1 MMNNNITKEILIHK
15 TFDYL
20 NRLPQDKVIEVAEF
34 VEFLYQKHEEYI
46 LKKGIQK
53 MVTDSKSFEFLKEE
67 EELYTLDD
75 LKVRFIMNK
84 GEIILVT
91 FPFTDLSGSKLRP
104 ALVLAAD
111 RDDVTVAF
119 ITTNLQQVNNTDMF
133 VQKSTTNGLKKD
145 SIVKLN
151 KIATLDY
158 SLIMG
163 SVGLLV
169 ENELKEVD
177 RKLLLIFN
185 IKES

>member
-1 MMNNNITKEILIHK
+1 
-15 TFDYL
+15 
-20 NRLPQDKVIEVAEF
+20 
-34 VEFLYQKHEEYI
+34 
-46 LKKGIQK
+46 
-53 MVTDSKSFEFLKEE
+53 
-67 EELYTLDD
+67 
-75 LKVRFIMNK
+75 MNK

-104 ALVLAAD
+104 ALVIAAD

>member
-75 LKVRFIMNK
+75 LKVRFK
-84 GEIILVT
+84 WT
-91 FPFTDLSGSKLRP
+91 KAKLFW
-104 ALVLAAD
+104 LHFLLQIYQAA
-111 RDDVTVAF
+111 
-119 ITTNLQQVNNTDMF
+119 NCGQL
-133 VQKSTTNGLKKD
+133 
-145 SIVKLN
+145 
-151 KIATLDY
+151 
-158 SLIMG
+158 
-163 SVGLLV
+163 
-169 ENELKEVD
+169 
-177 RKLLLIFN
+177 
-185 IKES
+185 